1 MQHDGF
7 SWEVSGPAFVRCEGL
22 SNFALAMDQAIRN
35 WLEQIPQERRE
46 AIICDLFSVL
56 EATNA
61 VTLTELQDG
70 GIKNIR
76 IIMKAVEAM
85 GTDSKGVV
93 QDLLKEILQNVPQML
108 GIKEL
113 ANLSKRK

>member
-35 WLEQIPQERRE
+35 WLEQIPQGRRE

-56 EATNA
+56 EATDA

-76 IIMKAVEAM
+76 VIMKAVEAM
-85 GTDSKGVV
+85 DTDSKGVV

-113 ANLSKRK
+113 ANLAKRK

>member
-1 MQHDGF
+1 MMDFRGKYQGLLLYDARGF
-7 SWEVSGPAFVRCEGL
+7 LILLWQW
-22 SNFALAMDQAIRN
+22 DQAIRN
-35 WLEQIPQERRE
+35 WLEQIPQGRRE

-56 EATNA
+56 EATDA

-76 IIMKAVEAM
+76 VIMKAVEAM
-85 GTDSKGVV
+85 DTDSKGVV

-113 ANLSKRK
+113 ANLAKRK